1 MTDYAGLAPMVKTAF
16 AKFEADLAPRMA
28 AFEAEFVKL
37 HAEDEKA
44 AAKLLNDFNL
54 RVLAEGEELCETL
67 LDDCFTKRTTDIQEA
82 VYFRNRKAK
91 D

>member
-1 MTDYAGLAPMVKTAF
+1 MMK
-16 AKFEADLAPRMA
+16 K
-28 AFEAEFVKL
+28 
-37 HAEDEKA
+37 
-44 AAKLLNDFNL
+44 
-54 RVLAEGEELCETL
+54 L